1 MKKLKNWRKYQP
13 LVKDTS
19 IVAVVIIHRAAADSQ
34 KDGHGVGLSGPSEPI
49 RSNSR
54 GHGFNSI
61 SEVCPGTFSIT
72 SRTSGT
78 LEQIPNIE
86 IPFEGVVQ
94 TMVVSLL
101 PGISMLVS
109 RRKQSVE
116 HLVDRA
122 TVGLS
127 SAPGEFSLGMGVE
140 AIVRAVGV
148 GLEVGAAVGS
158 VGEVVGAMYAGE
170 VDDAA
175 ACSLQAENRTEQLSM
190 TSGGVVVVEENYGA
204 PIMMCDATTCLLQAV
219 GVTTHSSMAPGVVAA
234 MGVGAAVNAGVDGG
248 VATAGAAVGVE
259 GAGEV
264 GEDEGADDRV
274 ADARVLRVLHIPA
287 FTSSIIRS
295 MRSIFASSSAM
306 VATDSVDPGR
316 AILPRS
322 MALVPNVTILEV
334 TTGVHARRGEIGGA
348 VSGEERRRGEK

>member
-1 MKKLKNWRKYQP
+1 MKEGSHN
-13 LVKDTS
+13 T
-19 IVAVVIIHRAAADSQ
+19 
-34 KDGHGVGLSGPSEPI
+34 
-49 RSNSR
+49 
-54 GHGFNSI
+54 

-86 IPFEGVVQ
+86 IPFERVVQ

-170 VDDAA
+170 VDDAV

-190 TSGGVVVVEENYGA
+190 TSGGVVVVGENCGA

-219 GVTTHSSMAPGVVAA
+219 GVTTHSSMALGVVAA

-248 VATAGAAVGVE
+248 VATAGAAVGV
-259 GAGEV
+259 
-264 GEDEGADDRV
+264 EGADDRV

-295 MRSIFASSSAM
+295 MRSIFASSSTM

-322 MALVPNVTILEV
+322 MALVPNVTILDN
-334 TTGVHARRGEIGGA
+334 
-348 VSGEERRRGEK
+348 